1 MSVYQS
7 MTGYGQ
13 IAWSSGDSPP
23 QYKTFIVSLHKC
35 ITAKSRSEVLDKS
48 ATAPIE
54 VGQLVLSHVY
64 HYSQSPLFPSK
75 FQLNFDSWY
84 SYHKHISWISSAYCT
99 VKHTC
104 PLDIKPSQHWEKWGS
119 RAACKRVHW
128 RWHRSIDEL
137 SFLWRNEANSQLL
150 YAAGNSNQGVCV
162 CAWQRLVAFETNTR
176 SNQGNNYLI
185 RAEDVVIP
193 RRRIGHSKVTKSR
206 ILSWE
211 PRMYPSE

>member
-23 QYKTFIVSLHKC
+23 QYKTFTVSLHEC

-48 ATAPIE
+48 ATVPIE

-84 SYHKHISWISSAYCT
+84 NYHKHRGKLYDRHCVWPWVCVIYVINY
-99 VKHTC
+99 
-104 PLDIKPSQHWEKWGS
+104 
-119 RAACKRVHW
+119 
-128 RWHRSIDEL
+128 
-137 SFLWRNEANSQLL
+137 SFLFVSYTKLISRTTIFITYILSLCIFSTIWYQTDTD
-150 YAAGNSNQGVCV
+150 C
-162 CAWQRLVAFETNTR
+162 TR
-176 SNQGNNYLI
+176 SNPAIQLPVEAALHKPPLTWTWNKIIVYDVNPGLI
-185 RAEDVVIP
+185 
-193 RRRIGHSKVTKSR
+193 HSSV
-206 ILSWE
+206 
-211 PRMYPSE
+211 